1 MKSSRARDWPKAS
14 LEELLIFGRHNELA
28 ETHLSDS
35 WIWRG
40 HASYVWRYGQE
51 RRLQAIQ
58 RHVMLDRRRIL
69 DVGCG
74 IGTYVERLSQLSS
87 QVHGIDVDRQRIR
100 AGRERGLSLLAGTA
114 EELPF
119 DDDSI
124 DVVLLNE
131 VIEHVRDDRQALK
144 DAFRV
149 LRPGGDLV
157 IFAPNRLYPFETHG
171 AYFGERFVFGL
182 IPLVNY
188 LPDRIR
194 NRFCPHVRA
203 YLKRDIRRL
212 FVGLPAEIQVH
223 SFVYP
228 GFDNIFHRSAL
239 LGTALR
245 TVCYRLESTPLR
257 VFGLSHFVIAR
268 KVAASESHPAR
279 SPVHHPARAAHGE

>member
-1 MKSSRARDWPKAS
+1 MS
-14 LEELLIFGRHNELA
+14 
-28 ETHLSDS
+28 ET

-40 HASYVWRYGQE
+40 HASYVWRFGQE
-51 RRLQAIQ
+51 RRLDAVQ
-58 RHVMLDRRRIL
+58 RHISLEGRRIL

-114 EELPF
+114 EDLPF
-119 DDDSI
+119 DDNSI

-131 VIEHVRDDRQALK
+131 VIEHVRDDRQALEE
-144 DAFRV
+144 ALRV

-171 AYFGERFVFGL
+171 AYFGDRFVFRL

-188 LPDRIR
+188 LPDRLR

-203 YLKRDIRRL
+203 YFRRDIRRL
-212 FVGLPAEIQVH
+212 FVGLPAELHVH
-223 SFVYP
+223 SYVYP
-228 GFDNIFHRSAL
+228 GFDNIFHRSSI

-268 KVAASESHPAR
+268 KLASTASHQDRDSGRVPAT
-279 SPVHHPARAAHGE
+279 SAHGE